1 MQYQNRMNKQQTY
14 KQISNKNSPP
24 RQATSDPRM
33 GQNEQKKP
41 TISQPKLELL
51 ISDKTVE
58 KIMGPEPIP
67 TLDIE
72 MNEIQNELQKKMV
85 EEI

>member
-1 MQYQNRMNKQQTY
+1 MREYESYEKKQSNADRNGPQENKTTLQGHELRRKGPNNR
-14 KQISNKNSPP
+14 
-24 RQATSDPRM
+24 DV
-33 GQNEQKKP
+33 EVV
-41 TISQPKLELL
+41 

-67 TLDIE
+67 SLDIE
-72 MNEIQNELQKKMV
+72 MSLIKNELQRKMV

>member
-1 MQYQNRMNKQQTY
+1 MGKQQLPN
-14 KQISNKNSPP
+14 QNS
-24 RQATSDPRM
+24 
-33 GQNEQKKP
+33 
-41 TISQPKLELL
+41 PKLELL

>member
-1 MQYQNRMNKQQTY
+1 MGKQH
-14 KQISNKNSPP
+14 
-24 RQATSDPRM
+24 
-33 GQNEQKKP
+33 GQNQQN
-41 TISQPKLELL
+41 QPKLELL

-72 MNEIQNELQKKMV
+72 MNEI
-85 EEI
+85 